1 MLINPKIKLAPHMVA
16 VHPYTLLHGMKL
28 MVCDMS
34 GTTVQENGIAYST
47 IHKIVNNYKD
57 VGIHPWHRSKNE
69 DADVFIK
76 SNFVKK
82 AYLKNSGINYIHTK
96 LPEFFV
102 RVRNRGIKIALDTR
116 FPPHIQDDIVER
128 LELDKLIDCHIS
140 SYSVSKGRP
149 FPYIIHNLMEQ
160 LGIEDVRTVVK
171 IGDSCKDI
179 KMGRNAGCGLVVGVL
194 TGSDNS
200 DQLFDAG
207 ADVVVDCIVDLIR

>member
-1 MLINPKIKLAPHMVA
+1 MLIHNPKIKLAPHMVA

-28 MVCDMS
+28 MVCDMD
-34 GTTVQENGIAYST
+34 GTTVKENGVAYSDL
-47 IHKIVNNYKD
+47 HKIVNNYSD
-57 VGIHPWHRSKNE
+57 AWSGSKN
-69 DADVFIK
+69 DAFIE
-76 SNFVKK
+76 SDFIKK
-82 AYLKNSGINYIHTK
+82 AYLKNSGINYIHKK

-102 RVRNRGIKIALDTR
+102 RVRNRGIKIALDTGV
-116 FPPHIQDDIVER
+116 PPHIQDDIIEK
-128 LELDKLIDCHIS
+128 LALDKLIDCHIS
-140 SYSVSKGRP
+140 SYSVSWGRP

-160 LGIEDVRTVVK
+160 LRIEDVRTVVK

-194 TGSDNS
+194 TGADDS